1 MLTKLFSWL
10 FPSAEQRK
18 ALAIQRAREQFC
30 VREARKRT
38 ITTENVFAVLETVDF
53 DEARA
58 TRALRIW
65 DTVFAVTGS
74 EGKAW
79 QALWSFTARK
89 S

>member
-10 FPSAEQRK
+10 FPSAEQRQ

-30 VREARKRT
+30 VREAMKRT
-38 ITTENVFAVLETVDF
+38 ITAENVFGVLEAVDF
-53 DEARA
+53 DEGRAR
-58 TRALRIW
+58 RALRIW
-65 DTVFAVTGS
+65 DTVFVVTGS

>member
-10 FPSAEQRK
+10 FPSAEQRQ

-38 ITTENVFAVLETVDF
+38 ITTENVFGVLEDGDF
-53 DEARA
+53 DEGRA
-58 TRALRIW
+58 MRALRIW
-65 DTVFAVTGS
+65 DTVFAVTRA
-74 EGKAW
+74 EGKAG

-89 S
+89 A